1 MFWKE
6 TSDAEVIERARRGLR
21 QLERWGRWLTA
32 WYVTIAIAMGLA
44 IAWGGQLLFNLMV
57 GAQNRLELAI
67 GIIIGVF
74 FGTMLHQVFHNL
86 VIARLARVPDGRD
99 RLLVQ
104 YHDALVECVRNRS
117 NEDDASDLE
126 PPNAL
131 ARFEAGAS
139 CDPAVPQ

>member
-1 MFWKE
+1 
-6 TSDAEVIERARRGLR
+6 
-21 QLERWGRWLTA
+21 
-32 WYVTIAIAMGLA
+32 MGLA

-57 GAQNRLELAI
+57 GAQNRLELAV

-86 VIARLARVPDGRD
+86 VIARLARVPDRRD

-117 NEDDASDLE
+117 NED
-126 PPNAL
+126 
-131 ARFEAGAS
+131 
-139 CDPAVPQ
+139 